1 MSEHKHGRMVRR
13 IVAPPPFSGIVF
25 PRTPNRPEHI
35 PAQYPGAHILERLS
49 GKIVVD
55 ARGPAALTV
64 HLVEYLGVKKPVVE
78 LGPADPE
85 RILQILPRPSAK
97 PIDRN

>member
-13 IVAPPPFSGIVF
+13 IVAPPPFPGIVF
-25 PRTPNRPEHI
+25 PRPPNRPEHI
-35 PAQYPGAHILERLS
+35 PAQDPGAHILERLS

-55 ARGPAALTV
+55 ARGPTALTV
-64 HLVEYLGVKKPVVE
+64 HLLEYLGVKKLVVK

-85 RILQILPRPSAK
+85 RILQVLPWPGAK